1 MYDIYYAHHQYKYKY
16 KSIKEAYE
24 LGMIRRYFPHAK
36 IFNPSTD
43 LKSNLLG
50 DETIIMRECLETVRA
65 SDILIFS
72 SIDGFVGTGVYH
84 EVEEAQRANKIVFYI
99 FHDQLYSDFIILER
113 PKSQQTD
120 RLYGTVHLNVL

>member
-1 MYDIYYAHHQYKYKY
+1 MYDIYYAHHQYKYK
-16 KSIKEAYE
+16 SIEEAYE
-24 LGMIRRYFPHAK
+24 LDLIRRYFPQAK

-50 DETIIMRECLETVRA
+50 DENIIMRECLETVKT

-72 SIDGFVGTGVYH
+72 SMNGVVGTGVYH

-99 FHDQLYSDFIILER
+99 FHDQLYSDCTILER
-113 PKSQQTD
+113 PKSQRID
-120 RLYGTVHLNVL
+120 RLYGTVHLNA

>member
-1 MYDIYYAHHQYKYKY
+1 MSDISYAHHQYEY
-16 KSIKEAYE
+16 KSIEEAYE
-24 LGMIRRYFPHAK
+24 LDLIRRYFPQAK

-50 DETIIMRECLETVRA
+50 DETIIMRECLETVKA

-72 SIDGFVGTGVYH
+72 GMNGVVGTGVYH

-99 FHDQLYSDFIILER
+99 FHDQLYSDFTILER
-113 PKSQQTD
+113 PKSQRTN
-120 RLYGTVHLNVL
+120 RLYGTVHLNVW

>member
-1 MYDIYYAHHQYKYKY
+1 MYDIYYAHHQYKYK
-16 KSIKEAYE
+16 SVEEAYE
-24 LGMIRRYFPHAK
+24 LDLIRRYFPQAK

-72 SIDGFVGTGVYH
+72 SMDGVVGTGVYH

-99 FHDQLYSDFIILER
+99 FHDQLYSDFTILER
-113 PKSQQTD
+113 PKSQRTD
-120 RLYGTVHLNVL
+120 RLYGTVHLNVW